1 MSVFAD
7 PGTFIVYDGECP
19 FCAQYVKLVK
29 LREAIGPVKLINAR
43 EDHPAVRYLQEQGV
57 DLNEEMALIMHGEHY
72 TGPECMHRLALMST
86 DAGFFNALAAKIFSN
101 RTTAKT
107 LYPALRAGRN
117 LTLRVLG
124 RRKIE
129 EAAH

>member
-1 MSVFAD
+1 VYAD

-29 LREAIGPVKLINAR
+29 LREAIGPVSLINAR
-43 EDHPAVRYLQEQGV
+43 EDHPAVRYLAEQGV
-57 DLNEEMALIMHGEHY
+57 DLNEEMALIMNGEHF

-86 DAGFFNALAAKIFSN
+86 DAGFFNALAARIFSN
-101 RTTAKT
+101 RRTAKA

-117 LTLRVLG
+117 FTLRLLG
-124 RRKIE
+124 RAPIE
-129 EAAH
+129 ARAR